1 MRNNIIGNNNDNN
14 NDDGADNNNNYN
26 NNTKNNELE
35 NFDDNNEMEILRRLR
50 KVVHKDTVTAFQM
63 SHVRLIFITTRRNQ
77 LIEKMRRV
85 VLGDQVNDN
94 TIMFDS
100 NFTWI
105 LLLRMIFFN
114 IISDMRMIGHIN
126 LI

>member
-1 MRNNIIGNNNDNN
+1 
-14 NDDGADNNNNYN
+14 
-26 NNTKNNELE
+26 
-35 NFDDNNEMEILRRLR
+35 MEILRRLR

-100 NFTWI
+100 NFTWD
-105 LLLRMIFFN
+105 
-114 IISDMRMIGHIN
+114 II
-126 LI
+126 